1 MKRLTMAAVL
11 VCALAAPAAAD
22 LADGLAAYERA
33 DYAAALAVLTPL
45 AQAGDAD
52 AQLRLGRMFYAGLG
66 VAQDFVTAA
75 AWLQKAAAAG
85 VGEAQDGLGRLYYS
99 GEGVP
104 QDFAEA
110 ARLFRSAA
118 MLGVAAA
125 MDDLAGI
132 YLRGEGVPQ
141 DFAEAAR
148 WYLAGAERGRAEAQY
163 SHGLMYYDGRGVPQ
177 DYAEALRWFRR
188 AAAQRLGGAMSI
200 IGEMY
205 RLGRG
210 VRRDPVRAYA
220 WFNLGTALAP
230 APARVLAVLARDR
243 AAETLSPQD
252 LARGQ
257 RLARALHARIVVLAE
272 GARPPSEADLAA
284 LTQGA
289 DGAAAE
295 IAAVE
300 PPPPFDALTLA
311 PEADA
316 PVREPADEEIVTAA
330 PAEPVVVAAIEESPA
345 TPVAPADAAEI
356 AAAAEGP
363 APAPE
368 VLAPAPER
376 PLDEEIAA
384 AAPATADLAAAE
396 PDVDVAL
403 AGTGGEDYAAE
414 PAQQP
419 QDLQG
424 EAEARGEAAPVS
436 PGESAEVVSAEPVE
450 SPPAEAVSDVAVAG
464 LDAGLAAYRALDY
477 WRAATVWR
485 PLAQQGDARA
495 QRRLGQLYF
504 DGTGV
509 PMNPVQAYFWWTL
522 AARQGDD
529 EAHALLAGATPGRAP
544 DALLVARLL
553 ADSWSP
559 AR

>member
-1 MKRLTMAAVL
+1 MT
-11 VCALAAPAAAD
+11 
-22 LADGLAAYERA
+22 
-33 DYAAALAVLTPL
+33 
-45 AQAGDAD
+45 
-52 AQLRLGRMFYAGLG
+52 
-66 VAQDFVTAA
+66 
-75 AWLQKAAAAG
+75 
-85 VGEAQDGLGRLYYS
+85 
-99 GEGVP
+99 
-104 QDFAEA
+104 
-110 ARLFRSAA
+110 
-118 MLGVAAA
+118 
-125 MDDLAGI
+125 
-132 YLRGEGVPQ
+132 
-141 DFAEAAR
+141 
-148 WYLAGAERGRAEAQY
+148 
-163 SHGLMYYDGRGVPQ
+163 
-177 DYAEALRWFRR
+177 
-188 AAAQRLGGAMSI
+188 
-200 IGEMY
+200 
-205 RLGRG
+205 
-210 VRRDPVRAYA
+210 
-220 WFNLGTALAP
+220 
-230 APARVLAVLARDR
+230 
-243 AAETLSPQD
+243 
-252 LARGQ
+252 
-257 RLARALHARIVVLAE
+257 
-272 GARPPSEADLAA
+272 
-284 LTQGA
+284 
-289 DGAAAE
+289 
-295 IAAVE
+295 
-300 PPPPFDALTLA
+300 
-311 PEADA
+311 
-316 PVREPADEEIVTAA
+316 
-330 PAEPVVVAAIEESPA
+330 
-345 TPVAPADAAEI
+345 
-356 AAAAEGP
+356 
-363 APAPE
+363 
-368 VLAPAPER
+368 
-376 PLDEEIAA
+376 